1 MADED
6 KRPADMVRGLEMIA
20 QAPASAFAIPGDRPT
35 LPVKDIR
42 VIATQAK
49 SPANEFVDIVEIE
62 LALPNDGNCDWMQ
75 WMDCLRLRCEHG
87 KADGLLK
94 AMGIKNG

>member
-1 MADED
+1 MADETND
-6 KRPADMVRGLEMIA
+6 TRALPDLSIPAANDNARPRLPIREIRI
-20 QAPASAFAIPGDRPT
+20 IPT
-35 LPVKDIR
+35 H
-42 VIATQAK
+42 AK

-75 WMDCLRLRCEHG
+75 WMDVLRLRCERG

-94 AMGIKNG
+94 TMGLK

>member
-1 MADED
+1 MADALSEIQFKIPD
-6 KRPADMVRGLEMIA
+6 AIAAGLVKM
-20 QAPASAFAIPGDRPT
+20 
-35 LPVKDIR
+35 LPVREIR
-42 VIATQAK
+42 IIPTQSK

-75 WMDCLRLRCEHG
+75 WMDVLRLRCERG

-94 AMGIKNG
+94 TMGLK

>member
-1 MADED
+1 MADD
-6 KRPADMVRGLEMIA
+6 TK
-20 QAPASAFAIPGDRPT
+20 QAPAS
-35 LPVKDIR
+35 LPVRAIR
-42 VIATQAK
+42 IIPTQSK

-75 WMDCLRLRCEHG
+75 WMDVLRLRCERG

-94 AMGIKNG
+94 TMGFK